1 MNTGTLDE
9 IPEGGRNINIQI
21 LEVDFSKQK
30 ILQSI
35 GSKAYWIKYRHA
47 LIEGFCYFVPSSGRE
62 IEVMKKYS
70 VETSQEKVL
79 SVRKIYKDHLITY
92 KSQIDTYEVIGEV
105 SFISKDKEIMFL
117 SIRDIEFC
125 IDKDEID
132 ISEINIKDNV
142 EIEIKELILWDV
154 GIY

>member
-1 MNTGTLDE
+1 M
-9 IPEGGRNINIQI
+9 
-21 LEVDFSKQK
+21 DFSKQK